1 MVRYAI
7 LGPVELC
14 EGELRTPI
22 GGRRQAALLAVLLL
36 NANRALSS
44 DSLIDVL
51 WGDRGPVAA
60 KRLQAAILRLRRTL
74 DPEGTRDESVLRTVA
89 GGYLLAVS
97 PGELDADVFQAR
109 LRDGCRALEGGDA
122 RSARDALS
130 EALRMWRGPALA
142 EVAYEEFAQPEIRRL
157 EELRLA
163 ALETR
168 IEAELRLGE
177 DSGLIGELEVLVAA
191 HPGRERLAGQ
201 LMLALYR
208 CGRQG
213 EALDVYA
220 RTRAYLSSEL
230 GLEPGPALRTLQDGI
245 LSQSP
250 VLQLGCDAPGTD
262 SAARHSAD
270 EQAVASTPVLLALPR
285 SLRIPPDSP
294 FVGRH
299 KELERLRE
307 HWNEVHG
314 GARAAIMIGG
324 EAGIGKTRLAAEL
337 AHRVREQ
344 GALVLYGRC
353 DEGLAVP
360 YQPFVEA
367 LRPYAGMV
375 GPERL
380 HALLGELAPELG
392 RLLRELAGL
401 GDPVRGDPESERF
414 ALFEAVAALLEAATR
429 DRSAV
434 LILDDL
440 HWAARP
446 TLLLLR
452 HLIRTERRISV
463 LVLATYRTTEMD
475 PGDSLGQV
483 LADLHRDA
491 STDHLVIE
499 GLDEPAIAALLQAT
513 AAHSATT
520 DAAQV
525 VHELQAQ
532 TGGNPFFIRELL
544 ANLAGSGTGSGLGM
558 TVAPLPAPE
567 EVRHV
572 ISHRVARL
580 SPSAGRVLRVAA
592 VAGATF
598 SFVVLERAM
607 GGRSAVLDGLDE
619 AVAAGLLVELG
630 RDDYAFAH
638 ALVRHTIYEQ
648 LGAARRIDL
657 HRRLGE
663 ALETL
668 GDTDNHLEALAY
680 HFAQAA
686 PDGQHVRAAHYALAA
701 GRHAVARLGFEESA
715 AHYERGLAA
724 LAQTGRRHAARRC
737 ELLLGLGEARWGAG
751 ELDNARQAYH
761 EAAELAEELGDATAL
776 ARAALGACGPHRF
789 ETAASVTD
797 NDPNAGLLQRALAVL
812 DEDDGTLRARL
823 MGRLACALAH
833 TGAPSQPTLAGGALA
848 MARRVG
854 DKATLA
860 DVLASKLWV
869 IHGPDALH
877 ESVDLA
883 QELVR
888 VADEIESSELLAL
901 AHWWLLEYLLE
912 LGDIEAVEC
921 EKEALQ
927 RLVGPR
933 RERYFSWLLGVLA
946 ANHAQFE
953 GRMED
958 GERLAHDAFAHRL
971 DGNDEIAVHVFG
983 AQMLFLRNEQGR
995 LGELVQGIEE
1005 FTRLYP
1011 EITGYRCVLAY
1022 IYAQLG
1028 RTEDARREF
1037 EAVAQDDFRGLP
1049 RSVYW
1054 LASMSVLCEV
1064 AAFLGDGPRA
1074 RALYELLLP
1083 FADRYV
1089 VVFGFLCRGS
1099 VSRLLGLLATTLRR
1113 LDDATRHFE
1122 YALAMNARIGAALS
1136 NAHTQ
1141 HDYARMLLQRD
1152 CPGDRDTALH
1162 YLRPALVTA
1171 AQLELTALA
1180 DKAGPLMAAAEA
1192 SRPVSAT
1199 STRRAA

>member
-1 MVRYAI
+1 V
-7 LGPVELC
+7 V
-14 EGELRTPI
+14 
-22 GGRRQAALLAVLLL
+22 
-36 NANRALSS
+36 
-44 DSLIDVL
+44 
-51 WGDRGPVAA
+51 
-60 KRLQAAILRLRRTL
+60 
-74 DPEGTRDESVLRTVA
+74 
-89 GGYLLAVS
+89 
-97 PGELDADVFQAR
+97 
-109 LRDGCRALEGGDA
+109 
-122 RSARDALS
+122 
-130 EALRMWRGPALA
+130 
-142 EVAYEEFAQPEIRRL
+142 
-157 EELRLA
+157 
-163 ALETR
+163 
-168 IEAELRLGE
+168 
-177 DSGLIGELEVLVAA
+177 
-191 HPGRERLAGQ
+191 
-201 LMLALYR
+201 
-208 CGRQG
+208 
-213 EALDVYA
+213 
-220 RTRAYLSSEL
+220 
-230 GLEPGPALRTLQDGI
+230 
-245 LSQSP
+245 
-250 VLQLGCDAPGTD
+250 
-262 SAARHSAD
+262 
-270 EQAVASTPVLLALPR
+270 
-285 SLRIPPDSP
+285 
-294 FVGRH
+294 
-299 KELERLRE
+299 
-307 HWNEVHG
+307 
-314 GARAAIMIGG
+314 GG

-337 AHRVREQ
+337 ARMVREQ

-367 LRPYAGMV
+367 LRPYAGAI
-375 GPERL
+375 GSEAL
-380 HALLGELAPELG
+380 HAVLGELAPELG
-392 RLLRELAGL
+392 RLLPELVGL

-452 HLIRTERRISV
+452 HLIRSERQLRV
-463 LVLATYRTTEMD
+463 LLLGTYRTTEVN

-491 STDHLVIE
+491 STDHLIIQ
-499 GLDEPAIAALLQAT
+499 GLDEAAIAVLLRAT
-513 AAHSATT
+513 VAHSEDT
-520 DAAQV
+520 DAAKL
-525 VHELQAQ
+525 VHDLQAQ
-532 TGGNPFFIRELL
+532 TAGNPFFIRELL
-544 ANLAGSGTGSGLGM
+544 ANLAGAGTGSNLG
-558 TVAPLPAPE
+558 TAVAPLHAPE

-580 SPSAGRVLRVAA
+580 SPSAVRALRAAA
-592 VAGATF
+592 VAGPAF
-598 SFVVLERAM
+598 SFVVLQRAV
-607 GGRSAVLDGLDE
+607 GQRSAVLDGLDE
-619 AVAAGLLVELG
+619 AVAAGLLVDLG
-630 RDDYAFAH
+630 HGDYAFAH

-648 LGAARRIDL
+648 LGAARRIHL

-663 ALETL
+663 ALEKL
-668 GDTDNHLEALAY
+668 GDTDGHLEALAY

-686 PDGQHVRAAHYALAA
+686 PDGQHFRAAHYALAA

-715 AHYERGLAA
+715 AHYERGLAV
-724 LAQTGRRHAARRC
+724 LAQTGRQHAARRC

-761 EAAELAEELGDATAL
+761 EAAELAEKLGDATAL

-797 NDPNAGLLQRALAVL
+797 NDPNANLLQRALAAL
-812 DEDDGTLRARL
+812 DQDDGTLRARL
-823 MGRLACALAH
+823 MGRLACAMAH
-833 TGAPSQPTLAGGALA
+833 TGAQPQPRLAGDALA

-888 VADEIESSELLAL
+888 VAEEIDSSELLAL

-912 LGDIEAVEC
+912 LGDIEAVGR

-933 RERYFSWLLGVLA
+933 RERHFTWLLGVLR

-953 GRMED
+953 GRLED
-958 GERLAHDAFAHRL
+958 GERLAHDAFADRF

-995 LGELVQGIEE
+995 LDELVQGIEE
-1005 FTRLYP
+1005 FTKLYP

-1028 RTEDARREF
+1028 RPEDAGREF
-1037 EAVAQDDFRGLP
+1037 ETVAENDFRGIP

-1054 LASMSVLCEV
+1054 LAPMSALCEV
-1064 AAFLGDGPRA
+1064 AVFLGDRPRA
-1074 RALYELLLP
+1074 LVLYELLLP

-1099 VSRLLGLLATTLRR
+1099 VSRLLGLLATTLGR
-1113 LDDATRHFE
+1113 LDDAARHYE
-1122 YALAMNARIGAALS
+1122 HALAMNARIGATLG

-1141 HDYARMLLQRD
+1141 HDYAGMLLQRNR
-1152 CPGDRDTALH
+1152 PGDRDTALH
-1162 YLRPALVTA
+1162 HLVPALATA
-1171 AQLELTALA
+1171 EQHRLTALA
-1180 DKAGPLMAAAEA
+1180 DKARRLMADAKA
-1192 SRPVSAT
+1192 RQPTSAT